1 MAGPSTPGIRL
12 ALRVPIHDEENEM
25 TTEPRWPE
33 GWTEVERPPSL
44 YRRFEFAAYP
54 ETRAFLERLAG
65 LSKETGLYPDLSFTR
80 TYVNVTVYGS
90 DGTAVGAE
98 TREFAAR
105 AEALTAVEAA

>member
-1 MAGPSTPGIRL
+1 
-12 ALRVPIHDEENEM
+12 M

-44 YRRFEFAAYP
+44 YRRFEFAAYF
-54 ETRAFLERLAG
+54 ETRAFLDRLAG

-90 DGTAVGAE
+90 EAAVDAE
-98 TREFAAR
+98 ARTFAAR
-105 AEALTAVEAA
+105 AEAIATVEAA

>member
-1 MAGPSTPGIRL
+1 
-12 ALRVPIHDEENEM
+12 M

-33 GWTEVERPPSL
+33 GWTEVEKPPSL

-80 TYVNVTVYGS
+80 THVNVTVYGP
-90 DGTAVGAE
+90 GGAAVGAE
-98 TREFAAR
+98 ARNFAAR
-105 AEALTAVEAA
+105 AEAIATVEAA